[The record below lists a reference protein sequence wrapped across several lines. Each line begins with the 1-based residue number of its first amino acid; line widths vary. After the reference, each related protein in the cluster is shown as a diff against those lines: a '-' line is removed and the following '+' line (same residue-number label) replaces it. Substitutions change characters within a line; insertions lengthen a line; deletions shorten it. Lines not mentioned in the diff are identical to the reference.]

1 MSLITLKNVKKEY
14 GKNQV
19 LFENLSL
26 EIEKGEFVGF
36 VGKSGAGKTTLLNII
51 GLITDISE
59 GTITIDGHQNLS
71 MNGKN
76 AMILRR
82 YTIGYLFQNYGLIE
96 DESVLWNLKLA
107 LEYKKIKREEKLKL
121 INKYLKQFEL
131 SDMLNKKV
139 YQLSGGEQQ
148 RIAIIKLILQGSQII
163 LADEPTSGL
172 DKENELIVMK
182 LLKELNEKVFSKYPM
197 ITVGETLET
206 TVEDGKKYSGFKEHE
221 LNMIFTFE
229 HMNVDN
235 GSNSKWSAERFKLS
249 KLKSIM
255 NRWQMGLQGNAWN
268 SLYWNNHDQ
277 PRVVSR
283 FGNDQEYWEKS
294 AKMLGT
300 CLHMMQGTPYIYQGE
315 EIGMTNDYLE
325 KIEDYEDIESLT
337 SYYQRT
343 EGMGED
349 PEYMFKCVQKKSRDN
364 ARTAMQWDDSEY
376 AGFGD
381 AGCWFTIN
389 PNYKTINVKNQI
401 NDAESIYSY
410 YKKLIQLRK
419 NYPIIVYGDFHP
431 LYEESEKNYCYIR
444 ELGKEKL
451 LVLCSFSE
459 EEQLVELPDEFLGR
473 KGITLI
479 SNYDKLID
487 LNNCIEDEKTVL
499 LKAYEARVIYY
510 N

>member
-76 AMILRR
+76 PMILRR

-182 LLKELNEKVFSKYPM
+182 LLKELNEKGITIIMVTHNMNLCDCFS
-197 ITVGETLET
+197 
-206 TVEDGKKYSGFKEHE
+206 
-221 LNMIFTFE
+221 
-229 HMNVDN
+229 
-235 GSNSKWSAERFKLS
+235 
-249 KLKSIM
+249 
-255 NRWQMGLQGNAWN
+255 
-268 SLYWNNHDQ
+268 
-277 PRVVSR
+277 RV
-283 FGNDQEYWEKS
+283 
-294 AKMLGT
+294 
-300 CLHMMQGTPYIYQGE
+300 
-315 EIGMTNDYLE
+315 
-325 KIEDYEDIESLT
+325 
-337 SYYQRT
+337 
-343 EGMGED
+343 
-349 PEYMFKCVQKKSRDN
+349 
-364 ARTAMQWDDSEY
+364 
-376 AGFGD
+376 
-381 AGCWFTIN
+381 
-389 PNYKTINVKNQI
+389 INVENF
-401 NDAESIYSY
+401 
-410 YKKLIQLRK
+410 R
-419 NYPIIVYGDFHP
+419 
-431 LYEESEKNYCYIR
+431 
-444 ELGKEKL
+444 
-451 LVLCSFSE
+451 
-459 EEQLVELPDEFLGR
+459 
-473 KGITLI
+473 
-479 SNYDKLID
+479 
-487 LNNCIEDEKTVL
+487 
-499 LKAYEARVIYY
+499 
-510 N
+510 